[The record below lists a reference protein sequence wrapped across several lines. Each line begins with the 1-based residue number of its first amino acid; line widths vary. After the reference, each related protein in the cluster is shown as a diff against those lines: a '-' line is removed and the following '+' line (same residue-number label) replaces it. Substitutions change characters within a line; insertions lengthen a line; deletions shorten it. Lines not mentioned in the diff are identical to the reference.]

1 VFSSPR
7 SDLGS
12 RAANAIGESGHIVG
26 ATLFGAEIHAAYWP
40 NSRSPAI
47 DLGTLPG
54 FTLSFA
60 ADINPRREIVGAG
73 GSFPMTRPL
82 FWASSQSAPVDSLGI
97 RKALF

>member
-1 VFSSPR
+1 
-7 SDLGS
+7 
-12 RAANAIGESGHIVG
+12 
-26 ATLFGAEIHAAYWP
+26 
-40 NSRSPAI
+40 
-47 DLGTLPG
+47 LPG